1 MSNQDLIDGKASI
14 VVRGYSSSVIL
25 NTHHYAGC
33 TFVIAPSGSHL
44 PHSIFVNLNITESK
58 INLLTVNSYS
68 HKATAAMITFRDPRL
83 QETNSLYDC
92 HVDSLGVYRRKKR
105 IIEISHDGFGIIN
118 EGTMEVNAVVYI
130 HIFVISYISM
140 FLNYC

>member
-1 MSNQDLIDGKASI
+1 MIAS
-14 VVRGYSSSVIL
+14 
-25 NTHHYAGC
+25 
-33 TFVIAPSGSHL
+33 SGSHL

-68 HKATAAMITFRDPRL
+68 HKVTAAMITFRDPRL
-83 QETNSLYDC
+83 QETNSLSDC
-92 HVDSLGVYRRKKR
+92 HIDSLGVYRGKKR